1 MRRVS
6 ASGAAR
12 WRVRIPPEGLPRA
25 GSSPAGRAS
34 ARTPEMGNALST
46 IATNVGGLL
55 AICWQQA
62 SQQGPKRLFALV
74 GVTGIEP
81 VTSAV

>member
-1 MRRVS
+1 
-6 ASGAAR
+6 
-12 WRVRIPPEGLPRA
+12 
-25 GSSPAGRAS
+25 
-34 ARTPEMGNALST
+34 MGNALST